1 MGSVVDEN
9 RLIDIETKLAHQE
22 HSLAE
27 LNSALTNQQKQ
38 LTILEDLCE
47 SLVERVRSIPDG
59 GSDGDPGD
67 ERPPHY

>member
-47 SLVERVRSIPDG
+47 SLVKRVRSISDG
-59 GSDGDPGD
+59 GAAGDPGD

>member
-1 MGSVVDEN
+1 MDEN

-27 LNSALTNQQKQ
+27 LNTALTNQQKQ
-38 LTILEDLCE
+38 LTLLEDLCE
-47 SLVERVRSIPDG
+47 SLVDRMRSISDG
-59 GSDGDPGD
+59 GAVGNPSD